1 MKRGKLAPEARTS
14 EALSASA
21 STMMRFVNSF
31 NCSALILTLTGDGVG
46 GLSVGAGRATSG
58 KPFTF
63 FTGAAEATFSAT
75 FLVSPVGT
83 EAWRNRCPAI
93 AHSKSSRNCR
103 AD

>member
-1 MKRGKLAPEARTS
+1 
-14 EALSASA
+14 
-21 STMMRFVNSF
+21 MMRFVNSF

-58 KPFTF
+58 KPFTLGV
-63 FTGAAEATFSAT
+63 FTGAAEATFSAA